1 MGMNRRG
8 NMRQQRMAAAGRM
21 MPERM
26 GMGGIR
32 GSNSHYVSKTGHS
45 VHMRGLPFQAD
56 NQDVADVS
64 AGSPSQG
71 SSSVCVAVL
80 DTCQSE
86 DSKTST
92 RYFLSL
98 KLVFSSFMFAFSTI
112 NTNT

>member
-56 NQDVADVS
+56 SQDVADVRLVHS
-64 AGSPSQG
+64 FIIIMHIALYRLLAG
-71 SSSVCVAVL
+71 
-80 DTCQSE
+80 
-86 DSKTST
+86 
-92 RYFLSL
+92 YSL
-98 KLVFSSFMFAFSTI
+98 HMQQIHKIYNILL
-112 NTNT
+112 